1 MFIKGVVTMN
11 WLIPSNPNVYD
22 SISAFN
28 SLAFVD
34 WKQNVNY
41 QIGDIVYIYL
51 TKPIQKIMI
60 KTQVVDID
68 IPFSKTIED
77 KKFWSDENQYGLSKD
92 KKFTRL
98 KLVDFN
104 ENSVLTLNDM
114 LENGLST
121 APQGPMRLKDKLLTY
136 VLDNFSSQMKIVY
149 PDEVTI
155 ESDKEL
161 VEGAVKQVVVNQYE
175 RNPIARQKCIE
186 HFGLKCQICGLDFEK
201 KYGSIGKGF
210 IHIHHVT
217 PISEVNKQY
226 VIDYTKDLIPVCP
239 NCHAML
245 HRKNEHGEYLSV
257 QELRNCIIL

>member
-1 MFIKGVVTMN
+1 MN

-28 SLAFVD
+28 SLDFVD

-41 QIGDIVYIYL
+41 QVGDIVFIYL
-51 TKPIQKIMI
+51 TKPIQKVMI
-60 KTQVVDID
+60 KTQVVEID

-77 KKFWSDENQYGLSKD
+77 KKFWTNENQFGLSKD

-104 ENSVLTLNDM
+104 ENSILTLNDM
-114 LENGLST
+114 LSNGLST
-121 APQGPMRLKDKLLTY
+121 APQGPMRLKDNLLTY
-136 VLDNFSSQMKIVY
+136 VAQNFSSQIKIVY
-149 PDEVTI
+149 PDEVCI
-155 ESDKEL
+155 ESEMEL
-161 VEGAVKQVVVNQYE
+161 IEGAVKRVVVNQYE

-186 HFGLKCQICGLDFEK
+186 HYGLTCQICGVDFEK
-201 KYGSIGKGF
+201 RYGSLGKGF
-210 IHIHHVT
+210 IHVHHLR
-217 PISEVNKQY
+217 PISDVNKQY

-245 HRKNEHGEYLSV
+245 HRKNSNGEYYSPV
-257 QELRNCIIL
+257 ELKQLIRN